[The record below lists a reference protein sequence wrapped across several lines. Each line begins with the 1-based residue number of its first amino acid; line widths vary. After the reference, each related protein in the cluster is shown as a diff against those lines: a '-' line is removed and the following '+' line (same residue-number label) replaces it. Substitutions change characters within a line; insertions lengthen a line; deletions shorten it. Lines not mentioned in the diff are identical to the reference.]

1 MGNFSEFYSMNVDST
16 ESKTHDMLKMSIV
29 NAAQQNLVVCFT
41 RLKWTTYI
49 YLIEELFECFCRKA
63 AILFIFSLFSSLL
76 VELFTLPGPSG
87 HNACADMI
95 FVTSITSSA
104 CVKLSV
110 LG

>member
-1 MGNFSEFYSMNVDST
+1 MGHFSEFYSMNVDST
-16 ESKTHDMLKMSIV
+16 ESKTRDMLKMSIV

-63 AILFIFSLFSSLL
+63 AMLFIFSLLL
-76 VELFTLPGPSG
+76 SLFTLPCPSG
-87 HNACADMI
+87 HNACAYMI
-95 FVTSITSSA
+95 FVTSITSSV
-104 CVKLSV
+104 CVKFSP